1 MTRHIMVLLHPQRE
15 ESATAAVSVFKA
27 LLDDGITPVVLD
39 EEVVDIGTRSSR
51 ADFEQSLLHRCVVID
66 PSQLATW
73 KSECELVIVLGGD
86 GTILRAAER
95 FHGSGVP
102 LMGVNLGH
110 VGFLAE
116 SEREDL
122 AEAVHRASQRDYLVE
137 ERLALDV
144 SVWHEGENIFN
155 AWALNEATVEKTTK
169 SRMIDVVLGVD
180 SRPVSSFGCDGV
192 ILATPT
198 GSTAYSFSAGGPIV
212 WPEVEALLLVP
223 ISAHALFAEPLVVG
237 PNSRLGVEI
246 SQANP
251 DFSAVLWCDG
261 RRAMELPAG
270 ARIEARRSESPIKLA
285 RLHTGPFTDRL
296 VAKFRLPV
304 SGWKGPIEEAGRR
317 RGGTD
322 DL

>member
-1 MTRHIMVLLHPQRE
+1 MVLLHPQRE
-15 ESATAAVSVFKA
+15 DSAVAAVSVLKA

-39 EEVVDIGTRSSR
+39 EEVLDFAARSSY
-51 ADFEQSLLHRCVVID
+51 AEVQQDLLNRCEVID
-66 PSQLATW
+66 PAQLKIW
-73 KSECELVIVLGGD
+73 KSQCELVIVLGGD

-144 SVWHEGENIFN
+144 TVWHEGEAIYN
-155 AWALNEATVEKTTK
+155 AWALNEATIEKTSK
-169 SRMIDVVLGVD
+169 ARMIDVVLGVD
-180 SRPVSSFGCDGV
+180 ARPVSSFGCDGV

-198 GSTAYSFSAGGPIV
+198 GSTAYAFSAGGPIV
-212 WPEVEALLLVP
+212 WPEVEALLLIP
-223 ISAHALFAEPLVVG
+223 ISAHALFTEPLVVN

-246 SQANP
+246 SPRNP

-261 RRAMELPAG
+261 RRALELPAG
-270 ARIEARRSESPIKLA
+270 ARIEARRSQSPIKLA

-304 SGWKGPIEEAGRR
+304 SGWRGPIEEA
-317 RGGTD
+317 
-322 DL
+322 

>member
-1 MTRHIMVLLHPQRE
+1 MVLLHPQRE
-15 ESATAAVSVFKA
+15 DSAVAAVSVWKA
-27 LLDDGITPVVLD
+27 LLDDGVTPVVLD
-39 EEVVDIGTRSSR
+39 EEVIDIAARSSYP
-51 ADFEQSLLHRCVVID
+51 AVQQDLLGRCEVID
-66 PSQLATW
+66 PAQLAAW
-73 KSECELVIVLGGD
+73 KSKCELVIVLGGD

-144 SVWHEGENIFN
+144 TVWHEGEPIFN
-155 AWALNEATVEKTTK
+155 AWALNEATVEKTSK

-180 SRPVSSFGCDGV
+180 ARPVSSFGCDGV

-198 GSTAYSFSAGGPIV
+198 GSTAYAFSAGGPIV
-212 WPEVEALLLVP
+212 WPEVEALLLIP
-223 ISAHALFAEPLVVG
+223 ISAHALFTEPLVVN
-237 PNSRLGVEI
+237 PDSRLGVEI
-246 SQANP
+246 SPRNP

-270 ARIEARRSESPIKLA
+270 ARIEARRSQSPIKLA

-304 SGWKGPIEEAGRR
+304 SGWRGPIEEA
-317 RGGTD
+317 
-322 DL
+322 

>member
-1 MTRHIMVLLHPQRE
+1 MTRHIMVLLHPQRD
-15 ESATAAVSVFKA
+15 ESAVAAVSVFKA
-27 LLDDGITPVVLD
+27 LLNDGVTPIVLSDEIVGIRARQAEAVDDEPI
-39 EEVVDIGTRSSR
+39 
-51 ADFEQSLLHRCVVID
+51 LHHCIIID
-66 PSQLATW
+66 PSELGEW
-73 KSECELVIVLGGD
+73 KNACELVIVLGGD

-95 FHGSGVP
+95 FHGSGAP

-116 SEREDL
+116 SEKEDL
-122 AEAVHRASQRDYLVE
+122 AEAVHRASQRDYSVE

-155 AWALNEATVEKTTK
+155 AWALNEATIEKTSK

-180 SRPVSSFGCDGV
+180 ARPVSSFGCDGV

-212 WPEVEALLLVP
+212 WPEVEALILVP
-223 ISAHALFAEPLVVG
+223 ISAHALFSKPLVVN
-237 PNSRLGVEI
+237 PTSRLGVEI
-246 SQANP
+246 SQSNP
-251 DFSAVLWCDG
+251 EFSAVLWCDG
-261 RRAMELPAG
+261 RRALELPSG
-270 ARIEARRSESPIKLA
+270 ARVEATRSKSPIRLA

-304 SGWKGPIEEAGRR
+304 SGWRGPIKEA
-317 RGGTD
+317 
-322 DL
+322 

>member
-1 MTRHIMVLLHPQRE
+1 MSRYIMVLLHPNRE
-15 ESATAAVSVFKA
+15 DSAVAAVQVWKA

-39 EEVVDIGTRSSR
+39 EEILDISSRSSYP
-51 ADFEQSLLHRCVVID
+51 DVHQDLLSRCVIISA
-66 PSQLATW
+66 SQLATW
-73 KSECELVIVLGGD
+73 KSKCELVIVLGGD

-102 LMGVNLGH
+102 LMGINLGH

-122 AEAVHRASQRDYLVE
+122 AEAVHRASARDYLVE

-144 SVWHEGENIFN
+144 TVWHEGEQIYS
-155 AWALNEATVEKTTK
+155 AWALNEATVEKTSK
-169 SRMIDVVLGVD
+169 ARMIDVVLGVD
-180 SRPVSSFGCDGV
+180 SRPVSAFGCDGV

-223 ISAHALFAEPLVVG
+223 ISAHALFTEPLVVN

-246 SQANP
+246 SPSNP
-251 DFSAVLWCDG
+251 DFAAVLWCDG
-261 RRAMELPAG
+261 RRALELPAG
-270 ARIEARRSESPIKLA
+270 ARVEAKRSESPIKLA

-304 SGWKGPIEEAGRR
+304 SGWRGPIE
-317 RGGTD
+317 GG
-322 DL
+322 

>member
-1 MTRHIMVLLHPQRE
+1 MVLLHPQRE
-15 ESATAAVSVFKA
+15 DSAVAAVQVCQA
-27 LLDDGITPVVLD
+27 LLDAGITPVVLD
-39 EEVVDIGTRSSR
+39 EEILDIASRSSYP
-51 ADFEQSLLHRCVVID
+51 AVHQELLSRCVIINASD
-66 PSQLATW
+66 LPEWRA
-73 KSECELVIVLGGD
+73 KCELVIVLGGD

-102 LMGVNLGH
+102 LMGINLGH

-116 SEREDL
+116 SEKEDL
-122 AEAVHRASQRDYLVE
+122 DEAVHRAAARDYLVE

-144 SVWHEGENIFN
+144 AVWHEGEIIYE
-155 AWALNEATVEKTTK
+155 AWALNEVTVEKTSK
-169 SRMIDVVLGVD
+169 ARMIDVVLGVD

-212 WPEVEALLLVP
+212 WPDVEALLLVP
-223 ISAHALFAEPLVVG
+223 ISAHALFTEPLVVN

-246 SQANP
+246 TPSNP
-251 DFSAVLWCDG
+251 DFAAVLWSDG
-261 RRAMELPAG
+261 RRGLELPAG
-270 ARIEARRSESPIKLA
+270 SRVEAKRSESPIKLA

-304 SGWKGPIEEAGRR
+304 SGWRGPIE
-317 RGGTD
+317 GG
-322 DL
+322 

>member
-1 MTRHIMVLLHPQRE
+1 MVLLHPHRE
-15 ESATAAVSVFKA
+15 DSAAAAVRVWKA

-39 EEVVDIGTRSSR
+39 EEIVDIAARSSYP
-51 ADFEQSLLHRCVVID
+51 DVHQDLLARCEVISPD
-66 PSQLATW
+66 ELSDW
-73 KSECELVIVLGGD
+73 KSDCELVIVLGGD

-122 AEAVHRASQRDYLVE
+122 AEAVHRASKRDYVVE

-144 SVWHEGENIFN
+144 TVWHEGEAIYH
-155 AWALNEATVEKTTK
+155 AWALNEATVEKTSK

-180 SRPVSSFGCDGV
+180 SRPVSAFGCDGV

-223 ISAHALFAEPLVVG
+223 ISAHALFTEPLVVN
-237 PNSRLGVEI
+237 PSSRLGVEI
-246 SQANP
+246 STTNP
-251 DFSAVLWCDG
+251 DFSAVMWCDG
-261 RRAMELPAG
+261 RRAIELPAG
-270 ARIEARRSESPIKLA
+270 ARIEAKRSESPITFA
-285 RLHTGPFTDRL
+285 RLHSGPFTDRL

-304 SGWKGPIEEAGRR
+304 SGWRGPVDDSRTTPRR
-317 RGGTD
+317 TT
-322 DL
+322 

>member
-1 MTRHIMVLLHPQRE
+1 MSRYIMVLLHPQRE
-15 ESATAAVSVFKA
+15 DSAVAAVQVWKA

-39 EEVVDIGTRSSR
+39 EEILDVASRSSYP
-51 ADFEQSLLHRCVVID
+51 DVHQDLLSRCVIISA
-66 PSQLATW
+66 SQLATW
-73 KSECELVIVLGGD
+73 KTKCELVIVLGGD

-102 LMGVNLGH
+102 LMGINLGH

-116 SEREDL
+116 SEKEDL
-122 AEAVHRASQRDYLVE
+122 AEAVHRASERDYLVE

-144 SVWHEGENIFN
+144 SVWHEGEQIYS
-155 AWALNEATVEKTTK
+155 AWALNEATIEKTSK

-180 SRPVSSFGCDGV
+180 SRPVSAFGCDGV

-223 ISAHALFAEPLVVG
+223 ISAHALFTEPLVVN

-246 SQANP
+246 TPSNP
-251 DFSAVLWCDG
+251 DFAAVLWCDG
-261 RRAMELPAG
+261 RRALELPAG
-270 ARIEARRSESPIKLA
+270 ARVEAKRSESPIKLA

-304 SGWKGPIEEAGRR
+304 SGWRGPIE
-317 RGGTD
+317 GG
-322 DL
+322 

>member
-1 MTRHIMVLLHPQRE
+1 MVLLHPHRKD
-15 ESATAAVSVFKA
+15 SAVAAARVWKA
-27 LLDDGITPVVLD
+27 LLDDGVTPVVLD
-39 EEVVDIGTRSSR
+39 EEILDIAGRSSYP
-51 ADFEQSLLHRCVVID
+51 DVHQDLLSRCVVINAD
-66 PSQLATW
+66 QLPTW
-73 KSECELVIVLGGD
+73 KAACELVIVLGGD

-102 LMGVNLGH
+102 LMGINLGH

-122 AEAVHRASQRDYLVE
+122 AEAVHRAAERDYLVE

-144 SVWHEGENIFN
+144 SVWHEGENIHS
-155 AWALNEATVEKTTK
+155 AWALNEATVEKTSK

-180 SRPVSSFGCDGV
+180 SRPVSAFGCDGV

-212 WPEVEALLLVP
+212 WPEVEALILVP
-223 ISAHALFAEPLVVG
+223 ISAHALFTEPLVVN

-246 SQANP
+246 TPSNP
-251 DFSAVLWCDG
+251 DFAAVMWCDG
-261 RRAMELPAG
+261 RRALELPAG
-270 ARIEARRSESPIKLA
+270 ARIEATRSDSPIKFA

-304 SGWKGPIEEAGRR
+304 SGWRGPVEEAG
-317 RGGTD
+317 
-322 DL
+322 

>member
-1 MTRHIMVLLHPQRE
+1 MSRHIMVLLHPQRE
-15 ESATAAVSVFKA
+15 ESAVAAVSVWKA
-27 LLDDGITPVVLD
+27 LLDDGIIPVVLD
-39 EEVVDIGTRSSR
+39 EEVLDFAARSSH
-51 ADFEQSLLHRCVVID
+51 AGVQQELLSRCEVID
-66 PSQLATW
+66 PAELAIW
-73 KSECELVIVLGGD
+73 KTKCELVIVLGGD

-144 SVWHEGENIFN
+144 TVWHEGEAIYN
-155 AWALNEATVEKTTK
+155 AWALNEATIEKTSK
-169 SRMIDVVLGVD
+169 ARMIDVVLGVD
-180 SRPVSSFGCDGV
+180 ARPVSSFGCDGV

-198 GSTAYSFSAGGPIV
+198 GSTAYAFSAGGPIV
-212 WPEVEALLLVP
+212 WPEVEALLLIP
-223 ISAHALFAEPLVVG
+223 ISAHALFTEPLVVN
-237 PNSRLGVEI
+237 PDSRLGVEI
-246 SQANP
+246 SPSNP

-261 RRAMELPAG
+261 RRALELPAG
-270 ARIEARRSESPIKLA
+270 ARIEAKRSQSPIKLA

-304 SGWKGPIEEAGRR
+304 SGWRGPIEEA
-317 RGGTD
+317 
-322 DL
+322 

>member
-15 ESATAAVSVFKA
+15 ESAVAAVSVFRA
-27 LLDDGITPVVLD
+27 LLDDGVTPVVLSD
-39 EEVVDIGTRSSR
+39 EIAGIVAG
-51 ADFEQSLLHRCVVID
+51 QSHAEIDATILDDCTIID
-66 PSQLATW
+66 PSELSAW
-73 KSECELVIVLGGD
+73 KNDCELVIVLGGD

-95 FHGSGVP
+95 FHGSGAP
-102 LMGVNLGH
+102 LMGINLGH

-144 SVWHEGENIFN
+144 SVWHEGENIFQ

-169 SRMIDVVLGVD
+169 SRMIDVILGVD

-223 ISAHALFAEPLVVG
+223 ISAHALFADPLVVG

-246 SQANP
+246 SQMNP

-261 RRAMELPAG
+261 RRAFELPAG
-270 ARIEARRSESPIKLA
+270 ARIEAKRSTSPIKFA

-304 SGWKGPIEEAGRR
+304 SGWRGPIEEA
-317 RGGTD
+317 
-322 DL
+322 

>member
-1 MTRHIMVLLHPQRE
+1 MSRYIMVLLHPQRE
-15 ESATAAVSVFKA
+15 DSAVAAVQVWKA
-27 LLDDGITPVVLD
+27 LLDAGITPVVLD
-39 EEVVDIGTRSSR
+39 EEILDIASRSSYP
-51 ADFEQSLLHRCVVID
+51 AVHQELLSRCVIINASD
-66 PSQLATW
+66 LPEWRA
-73 KSECELVIVLGGD
+73 KCELVIVLGGD

-102 LMGVNLGH
+102 LMGINLGH

-116 SEREDL
+116 SEKEDL
-122 AEAVHRASQRDYLVE
+122 DEAVHRAAARDYLVE

-144 SVWHEGENIFN
+144 AVWHEGEIIYE
-155 AWALNEATVEKTTK
+155 AWALNEVTVEKTSK
-169 SRMIDVVLGVD
+169 ARMIDVVLGVD

-212 WPEVEALLLVP
+212 WPDVEALLLVP
-223 ISAHALFAEPLVVG
+223 ISAHALFTEPLVVN

-246 SQANP
+246 TPSNP
-251 DFSAVLWCDG
+251 DFAAVLWSDG
-261 RRAMELPAG
+261 RRGLELPAG
-270 ARIEARRSESPIKLA
+270 SRVEAKRSESPIKLA

-304 SGWKGPIEEAGRR
+304 SGWRGPIE
-317 RGGTD
+317 GG
-322 DL
+322 

>member
-15 ESATAAVSVFKA
+15 ESAVAAVSVFKA

-39 EEVVDIGTRSSR
+39 DEIVGIRARQAAALGTETIAEADIL
-51 ADFEQSLLHRCVVID
+51 DHCVIID
-66 PSQLATW
+66 ASELGEW
-73 KSECELVIVLGGD
+73 KNACELVIVLGGD

-155 AWALNEATVEKTTK
+155 AWALNEATVEKTSK
-169 SRMIDVVLGVD
+169 SRMVDVVLGVD
-180 SRPVSSFGCDGV
+180 ARPVSSFGCDGV

-212 WPEVEALLLVP
+212 WPEVEALILVP
-223 ISAHALFAEPLVVG
+223 ISAHALFAEPLVVN

-246 SQANP
+246 SPTNP

-261 RRAMELPAG
+261 RRALELPSG
-270 ARIEARRSESPIKLA
+270 ARVEATRSKSPIRLA

-304 SGWKGPIEEAGRR
+304 SGWRGPIKEA
-317 RGGTD
+317 
-322 DL
+322 

>member
-15 ESATAAVSVFKA
+15 ESAVAAVSVFRA
-27 LLDDGITPVVLD
+27 LLDDGVTPVVLSD
-39 EEVVDIGTRSSR
+39 EIDGIVAGRSR
-51 ADFEQSLLHRCVVID
+51 AEIDATILDDCTIID
-66 PSQLATW
+66 PSELSGW
-73 KSECELVIVLGGD
+73 KNHCELVIVLGGD

-144 SVWHEGENIFN
+144 SVWHEGENIFQ

-169 SRMIDVVLGVD
+169 SRMIDVILGVD

-223 ISAHALFAEPLVVG
+223 ISAHALFADPLVVG

-246 SQANP
+246 SQMNP

-261 RRAMELPAG
+261 RRAFELPAG
-270 ARIEARRSESPIKLA
+270 ARIEAKRSTLPIKFA

-304 SGWKGPIEEAGRR
+304 SGWRGPIEEA
-317 RGGTD
+317 
-322 DL
+322 

>member
-1 MTRHIMVLLHPQRE
+1 MTRHIMVLLHPQRD
-15 ESATAAVSVFKA
+15 ESAVAAVSVFKA
-27 LLDDGITPVVLD
+27 LLDDGVTPVVLSD
-39 EEVVDIGTRSSR
+39 EIVGIRARQAEAVDDEPI
-51 ADFEQSLLHRCVVID
+51 LNHCIIID
-66 PSQLATW
+66 PSELGEW
-73 KSECELVIVLGGD
+73 KNACELVIVLGGD

-95 FHGSGVP
+95 FHGSGAP

-116 SEREDL
+116 SEKEDL
-122 AEAVHRASQRDYLVE
+122 AEAVHRASQRDYSVE

-155 AWALNEATVEKTTK
+155 AWALNEATIEKTSK

-180 SRPVSSFGCDGV
+180 ARPVSSFGCDGV

-212 WPEVEALLLVP
+212 WPEVEALILVP
-223 ISAHALFAEPLVVG
+223 ISAHALFSKPLVVN
-237 PNSRLGVEI
+237 PTSRLGVEI
-246 SQANP
+246 SQTNP
-251 DFSAVLWCDG
+251 EFSAVLWCDG
-261 RRAMELPAG
+261 RRALELPSG
-270 ARIEARRSESPIKLA
+270 ARVEATRSKSPIRLA

-304 SGWKGPIEEAGRR
+304 SGWRGPIKEA
-317 RGGTD
+317 
-322 DL
+322 

>member
-1 MTRHIMVLLHPQRE
+1 MVLLHPQRE
-15 ESATAAVSVFKA
+15 ESAVAAVSVWKA
-27 LLDDGITPVVLD
+27 LLDDGIIPVVLD
-39 EEVVDIGTRSSR
+39 EEVLDFAARSSH
-51 ADFEQSLLHRCVVID
+51 AGVQQELLSRCEVID
-66 PSQLATW
+66 PAELAIW
-73 KSECELVIVLGGD
+73 KTKCELVIVLGGD

-144 SVWHEGENIFN
+144 TVWHEGEAIYN
-155 AWALNEATVEKTTK
+155 AWALNEATIEKTSK
-169 SRMIDVVLGVD
+169 ARMIDVVLGVD
-180 SRPVSSFGCDGV
+180 ARPVSSFGCDGV

-198 GSTAYSFSAGGPIV
+198 GSTAYAFSAGGPIV
-212 WPEVEALLLVP
+212 WPEVEALLLIP
-223 ISAHALFAEPLVVG
+223 ISAHALFTEPLVVN
-237 PNSRLGVEI
+237 PDSRLGVEI
-246 SQANP
+246 SPRNP

-261 RRAMELPAG
+261 RRALELPAG
-270 ARIEARRSESPIKLA
+270 ARIEVKRSKSPIKLA

-304 SGWKGPIEEAGRR
+304 SGWRGPIEEA
-317 RGGTD
+317 
-322 DL
+322 

>member
-15 ESATAAVSVFKA
+15 DSAVAAVSVWKA
-27 LLDDGITPVVLD
+27 LLDDGIIPVVLD
-39 EEVVDIGTRSSR
+39 EEVLDFAARSSY
-51 ADFEQSLLHRCVVID
+51 ADVQQELLSRCEVID

-73 KSECELVIVLGGD
+73 KSRCELVIVLGGD

-122 AEAVHRASQRDYLVE
+122 AEAVHRASVRDYLVE

-144 SVWHEGENIFN
+144 TVWHEGEIIFN
-155 AWALNEATVEKTTK
+155 AWALNEATVEKTSK

-223 ISAHALFAEPLVVG
+223 ISAHALFTEPLVVN
-237 PNSRLGVEI
+237 PDSRLGVEI
-246 SQANP
+246 SPSNP

-261 RRAMELPAG
+261 RRAIELPAG
-270 ARIEARRSESPIKLA
+270 ARIEAKRSESPIKLA

-304 SGWKGPIEEAGRR
+304 SGWRGPIERA
-317 RGGTD
+317 
-322 DL
+322 

>member
-1 MTRHIMVLLHPQRE
+1 MVLLHPQRE
-15 ESATAAVSVFKA
+15 DSAVAAVQVWKA

-39 EEVVDIGTRSSR
+39 EEILDVASRSSYPHVHQ
-51 ADFEQSLLHRCVVID
+51 DLLSRCVIISA
-66 PSQLATW
+66 SQLATW
-73 KSECELVIVLGGD
+73 KTKCELVIVLGGD

-102 LMGVNLGH
+102 LMGINLGH

-116 SEREDL
+116 SEKEDL
-122 AEAVHRASQRDYLVE
+122 AEAVHRASERDYLVE

-144 SVWHEGENIFN
+144 SVWHEGEQIYS
-155 AWALNEATVEKTTK
+155 AWALNEATIEKTSK

-180 SRPVSSFGCDGV
+180 SRPVSAFGCDGV

-223 ISAHALFAEPLVVG
+223 ISAHALFTEPLVVN

-246 SQANP
+246 TPSNP
-251 DFSAVLWCDG
+251 DFAAVLWCDG
-261 RRAMELPAG
+261 RRALELPAG
-270 ARIEARRSESPIKLA
+270 ARVEAKRSESPIKLA

-304 SGWKGPIEEAGRR
+304 SGWRGPIE
-317 RGGTD
+317 GG
-322 DL
+322 

>member
-1 MTRHIMVLLHPQRE
+1 MVLLHPHRE
-15 ESATAAVSVFKA
+15 DSAAAAVRVWKA
-27 LLDDGITPVVLD
+27 LLDDGVTPVVLD
-39 EEVVDIGTRSSR
+39 EEILDIASRSSYP
-51 ADFEQSLLHRCVVID
+51 DVHQDLLSRCEVIS
-66 PSQLATW
+66 PNQLATW
-73 KSECELVIVLGGD
+73 KSQCELVIVLGGD

-122 AEAVHRASQRDYLVE
+122 AEAVHRASKRDYLVE

-144 SVWHEGENIFN
+144 SVWHEGENIYN
-155 AWALNEATVEKTTK
+155 AWALNEATVEKTSK

-180 SRPVSSFGCDGV
+180 SRPVSAFGCDGV

-223 ISAHALFAEPLVVG
+223 ISAHALFTEPLVVN

-246 SQANP
+246 SSSNP
-251 DFSAVLWCDG
+251 DFSAVMWCDG
-261 RRAMELPAG
+261 RRALELPAG
-270 ARIEARRSESPIKLA
+270 ARIEAKRSESPIKLA

-304 SGWKGPIEEAGRR
+304 SGWRGPVEEA
-317 RGGTD
+317 
-322 DL
+322 

>member
-1 MTRHIMVLLHPQRE
+1 MSRHIMVLLHPQRE
-15 ESATAAVSVFKA
+15 ESAVAAVSVWKA

-39 EEVVDIGTRSSR
+39 EEVLDFAARSSH
-51 ADFEQSLLHRCVVID
+51 ADVQQELLSRCEVID
-66 PSQLATW
+66 PAQLASW
-73 KSECELVIVLGGD
+73 KTRCELVIVLGGD

-144 SVWHEGENIFN
+144 TVWHEGEAIYS
-155 AWALNEATVEKTTK
+155 AWALNEATIEKTSK
-169 SRMIDVVLGVD
+169 ARMIDVVLGVD
-180 SRPVSSFGCDGV
+180 ARPVSSFGCDGV

-198 GSTAYSFSAGGPIV
+198 GSTAYAFSAGGPIV
-212 WPEVEALLLVP
+212 WPEVEALLLIP
-223 ISAHALFAEPLVVG
+223 ISAHALFTEPLVVN

-246 SQANP
+246 SPRNP

-261 RRAMELPAG
+261 RRALELPAG
-270 ARIEARRSESPIKLA
+270 ARIEAKRSQSPIKLA

-304 SGWKGPIEEAGRR
+304 SGWRGPIEEA
-317 RGGTD
+317 
-322 DL
+322 

>member
-1 MTRHIMVLLHPQRE
+1 MSRYIMVLLHPQRE
-15 ESATAAVSVFKA
+15 DSAVAAVQVWKA

-39 EEVVDIGTRSSR
+39 EEILDVASRSSYP
-51 ADFEQSLLHRCVVID
+51 DVHQDLLSRCVIISA
-66 PSQLATW
+66 SQLATW
-73 KSECELVIVLGGD
+73 KTKCELVIVLGGD

-102 LMGVNLGH
+102 LMGINLGH

-116 SEREDL
+116 SEKEDL
-122 AEAVHRASQRDYLVE
+122 AEAVHRASERDYLVE

-144 SVWHEGENIFN
+144 SVWHEGEQIYS
-155 AWALNEATVEKTTK
+155 AWALNEATVEKTSK

-180 SRPVSSFGCDGV
+180 SRPVSAFGCDGV

-223 ISAHALFAEPLVVG
+223 ISAHALFTEPLVVN

-246 SQANP
+246 TPSNP
-251 DFSAVLWCDG
+251 DFAAVLWCDG
-261 RRAMELPAG
+261 RRALELPAG
-270 ARIEARRSESPIKLA
+270 ARVEAKRSESPIKLA

-304 SGWKGPIEEAGRR
+304 SGWRGPIE
-317 RGGTD
+317 GG
-322 DL
+322 

>member
-1 MTRHIMVLLHPQRE
+1 MSRYIMVLLHPQRE
-15 ESATAAVSVFKA
+15 DSAVAAVQVWKA
-27 LLDDGITPVVLD
+27 LLDAGITPVVLD
-39 EEVVDIGTRSSR
+39 EEILVIASRSSYP
-51 ADFEQSLLHRCVVID
+51 AVHQELLSRCVIINASD
-66 PSQLATW
+66 LPEWRA
-73 KSECELVIVLGGD
+73 KCELVIVLGGD

-102 LMGVNLGH
+102 LMGINLGH

-116 SEREDL
+116 SEKEDL
-122 AEAVHRASQRDYLVE
+122 DEAVHRAAARDYLVE

-144 SVWHEGENIFN
+144 AVWHEGEIIYE
-155 AWALNEATVEKTTK
+155 AWALNEVTVEKTSK
-169 SRMIDVVLGVD
+169 ARMIDVVLGVD

-212 WPEVEALLLVP
+212 WPDVEALLLVP
-223 ISAHALFAEPLVVG
+223 ISAHALFTEPLVVN

-246 SQANP
+246 TPSNP
-251 DFSAVLWCDG
+251 DFAAVLWSDG
-261 RRAMELPAG
+261 RRGLELPAG
-270 ARIEARRSESPIKLA
+270 SRVEAKRSESPIKLA

-304 SGWKGPIEEAGRR
+304 SGWRGPIE
-317 RGGTD
+317 GG
-322 DL
+322 

>member
-1 MTRHIMVLLHPQRE
+1 MVLLHPQRE
-15 ESATAAVSVFKA
+15 ESAVAAVSVWKA
-27 LLDDGITPVVLD
+27 LLDDGIIPVVLD
-39 EEVVDIGTRSSR
+39 EEVLDFAARSSH
-51 ADFEQSLLHRCVVID
+51 AGVQQELLSRCEVID
-66 PSQLATW
+66 PAELAIW
-73 KSECELVIVLGGD
+73 KTKCELVIVLGGD

-144 SVWHEGENIFN
+144 TVWHEGEAIYN
-155 AWALNEATVEKTTK
+155 AWALNEATIEKTSK
-169 SRMIDVVLGVD
+169 ARMIDVVLGVD
-180 SRPVSSFGCDGV
+180 ARPVSSFGCDGV

-198 GSTAYSFSAGGPIV
+198 GSTAYAFSAGGPIV
-212 WPEVEALLLVP
+212 WPEVEALLLIP
-223 ISAHALFAEPLVVG
+223 ISAHALFTEPLVVN
-237 PNSRLGVEI
+237 PDSRLGVEI
-246 SQANP
+246 SPSNP

-261 RRAMELPAG
+261 RRALELPAG
-270 ARIEARRSESPIKLA
+270 ARIEAKRSQSPIKLA

-304 SGWKGPIEEAGRR
+304 SGWRGPIEEA
-317 RGGTD
+317 
-322 DL
+322 

>member
-1 MTRHIMVLLHPQRE
+1 MVLLHPQRE
-15 ESATAAVSVFKA
+15 DSAVAAVQVWKA

-39 EEVVDIGTRSSR
+39 EEILDVASRSSYP
-51 ADFEQSLLHRCVVID
+51 DVHQDLLSRCVIISA
-66 PSQLATW
+66 SQLATW
-73 KSECELVIVLGGD
+73 KTKCELVIVLGGD

-102 LMGVNLGH
+102 LMGINLGH

-116 SEREDL
+116 SEKEDL
-122 AEAVHRASQRDYLVE
+122 AEAVHRASERDYLVE

-144 SVWHEGENIFN
+144 SVWHEGEQIYS
-155 AWALNEATVEKTTK
+155 AWALNEATIEKTSK

-180 SRPVSSFGCDGV
+180 SRPVSAFGCDGV

-223 ISAHALFAEPLVVG
+223 ISAHALFTEPLVVN

-246 SQANP
+246 TPSNP
-251 DFSAVLWCDG
+251 DFAAVLWCDG
-261 RRAMELPAG
+261 RRALELPAG
-270 ARIEARRSESPIKLA
+270 ARVEAKRSESPIKLA

-304 SGWKGPIEEAGRR
+304 SGWRGPIE
-317 RGGTD
+317 GG
-322 DL
+322 

>member
-1 MTRHIMVLLHPQRE
+1 MSRYIMVLLHPQRE
-15 ESATAAVSVFKA
+15 DSAVAAVQVCQA
-27 LLDDGITPVVLD
+27 LLDAGITPVVLD
-39 EEVVDIGTRSSR
+39 EEILDIASRSSYP
-51 ADFEQSLLHRCVVID
+51 AVHQELLSRCVIINASD
-66 PSQLATW
+66 LPEWRA
-73 KSECELVIVLGGD
+73 KCELVIVLGGD

-102 LMGVNLGH
+102 LMGINLGH

-116 SEREDL
+116 SEKEDL
-122 AEAVHRASQRDYLVE
+122 DEAVHRAAARDYLVE

-144 SVWHEGENIFN
+144 AVWHEGEIIYE
-155 AWALNEATVEKTTK
+155 AWALNEVTVEKTSK
-169 SRMIDVVLGVD
+169 ARMIDVVLGVD

-212 WPEVEALLLVP
+212 WPDVEALLLVP
-223 ISAHALFAEPLVVG
+223 ISAHALFTEPLVVN

-246 SQANP
+246 TPSNP
-251 DFSAVLWCDG
+251 DFAAVLWSDG
-261 RRAMELPAG
+261 RRGLELPAG
-270 ARIEARRSESPIKLA
+270 SRVEAKRSESPIKLA

-304 SGWKGPIEEAGRR
+304 SGWRGPIE
-317 RGGTD
+317 GG
-322 DL
+322 